1 MKEEEQKEEVDE
13 KKTNTHFKTAYN
25 LAILG

>member
-25 LAILG
+25 ATILG